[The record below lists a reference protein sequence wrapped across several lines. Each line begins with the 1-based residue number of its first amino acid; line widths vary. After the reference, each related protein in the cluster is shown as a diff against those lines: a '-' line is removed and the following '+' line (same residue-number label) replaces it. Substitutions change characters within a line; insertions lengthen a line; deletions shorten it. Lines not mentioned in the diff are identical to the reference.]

1 MENKERSPLFDSSLE
16 LVELHTHVGGSVHP
30 AIMWSIAH
38 EQGIRLPTKDYWAF
52 FDLITVSAP
61 GKVHG
66 MEGLD
71 KLYHWTELIQSSP
84 LAIERSIYDIIGGA
98 YRKSNITLLEV
109 RFNPMKRNRKGE
121 QDLDHII
128 MAALRG
134 MDKATLEFPYVR
146 AGIIL
151 MLDRTFTPHQNE
163 VIVGKAIKYK
173 GRGIIGIDLAGPQ
186 HPDFRVSDY
195 GETFARAREA
205 GLGITFHTGEEGNVE
220 EMREVLETIKP
231 QRIGHG
237 FLSVHDTNVLKLLA
251 ANSVVLELCPTS
263 NLKLGLVKDAK
274 EFKAIVEKLKEHGIR
289 FTINTDGPEML
300 ETNLRKEMRW
310 LLKHQI
316 LTEKEIIET
325 NQWAKEASFIPG
337 NGGA

>member
-1 MENKERSPLFDSSLE
+1 
-16 LVELHTHVGGSVHP
+16 VHP

-52 FDLITVSAP
+52 FDLITVPAP

-66 MEGLD
+66 MDELD
-71 KLYHWTELIQSSP
+71 KLFHWTEMIQSSP

-151 MLDRTFTPHQNE
+151 MLDRTFTQRQNE

-173 GRGIIGIDLAGPQ
+173 NRGIIGIDLAGPQ

-195 GETFARAREA
+195 GDIFARAKNA
-205 GLGITFHTGEEGNVE
+205 GLGVTFHTGEEGSVD
-220 EMREVLETIKP
+220 EMREVLDIIKP
-231 QRIGHG
+231 RRIGHG
-237 FLSVHDTNVLKLLA
+237 FLASRDTSVMKRLA
-251 ANSVVLELCPTS
+251 SEGIVLELCPTS
-263 NLKLGLVKDAK
+263 NIKLGLVSSAE
-274 EFKAIVEKLKEHGIR
+274 EFKTIIGKFKEHGVK

-300 ETNLRKEMRW
+300 ETNLQKEMMW
-310 LLKHQI
+310 LLKNEI
-316 LTEKEIIET
+316 LTKEELLQT
-325 NQWAKEASFIPG
+325 NEWAREASFILSETNLFIPR
-337 NGGA
+337 NGE